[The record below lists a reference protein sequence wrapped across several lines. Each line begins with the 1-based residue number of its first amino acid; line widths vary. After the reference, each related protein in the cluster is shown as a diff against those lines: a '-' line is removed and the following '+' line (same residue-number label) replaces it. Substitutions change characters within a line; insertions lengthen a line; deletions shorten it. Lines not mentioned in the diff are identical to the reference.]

1 MKRILNIFALLLT
14 IGVTAQHYTPLSYSF
29 NGTPKNGIKI
39 KTNLPYISS
48 SQMPTVII
56 EGYNYGKGKS
66 IGVMLNWYIYQGNF
80 ISYGASSH
88 GAYTPPIKL
97 ANEGGKV
104 IIFLDS
110 REYFNRFQVRVFA
123 KGLGQDDIAANY
135 ENWTTADEAVSGTN
149 VVNVP
154 YNNPSL
160 QGDVNIDG
168 IINVTTNNDAVLN
181 FNNTD
186 NSWQY
191 MQFKQSGSRKAYVG
205 LNSSNDFVVGKE
217 KGGDIALLGANVG
230 VGTNTPG
237 SKIDIRG
244 KERESF
250 RLFKEGLTDKYLSMW
265 HGSVGA
271 VIEPIRTNGSVSS
284 LFVGG
289 YDNRTNVFIA
299 SRKEGNVG
307 IGTINTNAKLTL
319 NNKSNQEKI
328 LQFGADGPTH
338 WFMGIG
344 NNAGDYFHLGDND
357 EKYIVIRKHS
367 GDVGIGTLTT
377 GGHKLAVDGSIGARE
392 IKVESRTWP
401 DYVFTKEYT
410 LPTLKEVEKHINEK
424 GHLPNIPSAKEV
436 KKNKG
441 IELGEMNRK
450 LLEKVEE
457 LTLYTIQQ
465 EKQLVTHKKEIENS
479 KTVNKQ
485 LLNVIEKLEKRIEKL
500 ENK

>member
-88 GAYTPPIKL
+88 GAYAPPIKL

-104 IIFLDS
+104 VIFLDS
-110 REYFNRFQVRVFA
+110 REYFNRFQVRAYA
-123 KGLGQDDIAANY
+123 KGRVQDDIAANY
-135 ENWTTADEAVSGTN
+135 ENWTTVDEAVSGTN
-149 VVNVP
+149 VVSVP

-205 LNSSNDFVVGKE
+205 LNSSNDFVIAKE
-217 KGGDIALLGANVG
+217 KGGDIAFLGANVG
-230 VGTNTPG
+230 VGTNTPSAKLEVNG
-237 SKIDIRG
+237 SLLLKSTPYVSYGI
-244 KERESF
+244 ERANGAKAAFAITSNTHDAF
-250 RLFKEGLTDKYLSMW
+250 LSSSGNLKFLTDNL
-265 HGSVGA
+265 
-271 VIEPIRTNGSVSS
+271 
-284 LFVGG
+284 
-289 YDNRTNVFIA
+289 D
-299 SRKEGNVG
+299 GNDTSTKMLLTRDGRLG
-307 IGTINTNAKLTL
+307 IGTT
-319 NNKSNQEKI
+319 KI
-328 LQFGADGPTH
+328 PTE
-338 WFMGIG
+338 
-344 NNAGDYFHLGDND
+344 Y
-357 EKYIVIRKHS
+357 
-367 GDVGIGTLTT
+367 
-377 GGHKLAVDGSIGARE
+377 KLAVDGSIGARE

-465 EKQLVTHKKEIENS
+465 EKQLVIHKKEIESS